1 MRAYLLKNGN
11 SKLKD
16 DFINQFINEKDIPIF
31 NIARFTESFKIS
43 DVREIHKKIT
53 AFLSGKNRVVIIDSA
68 TIEAQNALLKT
79 IEELPDDTSF
89 IFLNEQDLLPTII
102 SRCSIVNLGFTPEIG
117 NVKLISS
124 EDLIN
129 ARKLVKTDNLG
140 ESILSVEYFFE
151 KSDLASFDYLIFV
164 VNSVLKESIELNNIS
179 IIRKSAIFLNY
190 QIKNRGKIIS
200 NNINPRLIIENF
212 ILKQSYI

>member
-31 NIARFTESFKIS
+31 NIARFTESLKIS

-117 NVKLISS
+117 NAKLISS